1 MAAPRNKDR
10 KQSFTQFVTASV
22 AAVLPSTITAQTV
35 RDKIKPTS
43 WERLI
48 HCCTALGYALVVS
61 TVVVLLVA
69 LLSTWEWVRRDKDGV
84 PWVNNDALALLV
96 GGVMA
101 TACTLAGYFHIAQG
115 SERPGGRA
123 GPRYARLALAVGAV
137 MVPAGYGWFWAL
149 ENKAGI
155 NAFHSLV
162 HPPSLFVWVTLC
174 TMMDDIGRRK
184 WSEHDRRKRRK
195 HGKAGAAAG
204 GHQQHDGVVAQPQ
217 HVAAAHSAQSS
228 TVVADTITSLVVIL
242 ATFSVAALCKC
253 VFFVRNAYL
262 QIIICSLQLLTDENK
277 VICEKAH

>member
-101 TACTLAGYFHIAQG
+101 TAYTLCMYFNCAQG

-137 MVPAGYGWFWAL
+137 MVSAVYGWLWAL
-149 ENKAGI
+149 ENQAGV

-162 HPPSLFVWVTLC
+162 HPPGLFLWAILF
-174 TMMDDIGRRK
+174 TMMDVIGRRK
-184 WSEHDRRKRRK
+184 WAQHDRRKRRK

-204 GHQQHDGVVAQPQ
+204 GHQQHDGVVAQPL
-217 HVAAAHSAQSS
+217 HVAAAHSAKEST

-253 VFFVRNAYL
+253 VFFVRNAAYL
-262 QIIICSLQLLTDENK
+262 QIIVCSLLQLD
-277 VICEKAH
+277 